1 MAFETA
7 TKRTNQYLIARR
19 KMTFSVVAGTSET
32 EDVEINGELL
42 NYVAVAPDLTTD
54 TTFDF
59 TISNEDSVPVYSNT
73 GISDNATTPV
83 LVSGAPIPMSGTM
96 TFKVSFATSQTAE
109 IVVYMYY
116 K

>member
-1 MAFETA
+1 MAFETY

-42 NYVAVAPDLTTD
+42 NYISVAPDLTTD
-54 TTFDF
+54 TTYDF
-59 TISNEDSVPVYSNT
+59 TITNEDSEIVYTNP
-73 GISDNATTPV
+73 GISDNSSTTT
-83 LVSGAPIPMSGTM
+83 LVSAAPIPMSGTM
-96 TFKVSFATSQTAE
+96 TFTVSFATSQTAE
-109 IVVYMYY
+109 IVVYIYY